1 MKDIKDKV
9 VVITGATKGL
19 GAALARGFTHH
30 GARVAL
36 CARGKDALIE
46 IENEIKSR
54 NGSVFSLPIDVKIP
68 DHVENFSAQ
77 TLDRFGRVDAVIN
90 NASVLGQRV
99 PVSDYQYSTWRD
111 VIDVNINGT
120 FLVTK
125 AFLPAMMKQRS
136 GSVINLSSGVG
147 NKGKPRWGAYS
158 VSKFGVEGFSY
169 MLAEE
174 MKEYSVRVNIV
185 NPGGLATEM
194 RRAAYPD
201 EDQSKLKKPEDIL
214 DVFLYMVSDASRH
227 MTGERID
234 AQEFSVPALSRFT

>member
-1 MKDIKDKV
+1 MNDIREKI

-19 GAALARGFTHH
+19 GAALARSFARD
-30 GARVAL
+30 GAAVAM
-36 CARGKDALIE
+36 CARNKEALVQLRSE
-46 IENEIKSR
+46 IEQDGGKAFGLAIDI
-54 NGSVFSLPIDVKIP
+54 SVP
-68 DHVENFSAQ
+68 DHAENFARE
-77 TLDRFGRVDAVIN
+77 TLKRFGRVDALIN

-99 PVSDYQYSTWRD
+99 PVVDYQYKTWRD

-125 AFLPAMMKQRS
+125 AFLPSMMKEQR
-136 GSVINLSSGVG
+136 GSIINLSSGVG
-147 NKGKPRWGAYS
+147 AVGKPRWGAYC

-174 MKEYSVRVNIV
+174 MREYGVRVNIV

-201 EDQSKLKKPEDIL
+201 EDQSKLAKPEDIY
-214 DVFLYMVSDASRH
+214 DVFRYLVSDRSAS
-227 MTGERID
+227 MTGERIN
-234 AQEFSVPALSRFT
+234 AQDFSVNRS

>member
-1 MKDIKDKV
+1 MNDIREKI

-19 GAALARGFTHH
+19 GAALARSFARD
-30 GARVAL
+30 GAAVAM
-36 CARGKDALIE
+36 CARNKEALEQLRSE
-46 IENEIKSR
+46 IEQDGGKAFGLAIDI
-54 NGSVFSLPIDVKIP
+54 SVP
-68 DHVENFSAQ
+68 DHAENFARE
-77 TLDRFGRVDAVIN
+77 TLKRFGRVDALIN

-99 PVSDYQYSTWRD
+99 PVVDYQYKTWRD

-125 AFLPAMMKQRS
+125 AFLPSMMKEQR
-136 GSVINLSSGVG
+136 GSIINLSSGVG
-147 NKGKPRWGAYS
+147 AVGKPRWGAYC

-174 MKEYSVRVNIV
+174 MREYGVRVNIV

-201 EDQSKLKKPEDIL
+201 EDQSKLAKPEDIY
-214 DVFLYMVSDASRH
+214 DVFRYLVSDRSAS
-227 MTGERID
+227 MTGERIN
-234 AQEFSVPALSRFT
+234 AQDFSVNRS